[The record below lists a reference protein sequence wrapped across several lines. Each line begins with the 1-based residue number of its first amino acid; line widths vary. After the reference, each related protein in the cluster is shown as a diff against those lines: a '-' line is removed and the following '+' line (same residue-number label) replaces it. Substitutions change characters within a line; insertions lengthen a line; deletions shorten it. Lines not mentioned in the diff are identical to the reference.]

1 MSFNELGLAAVK
13 IDRRGSLFA
22 LSAPFRMPL
31 TLSLRSFFSAC
42 IALALLGLTASTT
55 SAQSVGRQ
63 GDKLDA
69 VLRHRARQMIG
80 RSRVIVQF
88 NGDADIRVFGRGV
101 VGRRLDRSA
110 QVGEVDNLVLAALAA
125 DPRVGRVMIDRPAF
139 ATMERT
145 GLAIGA
151 TLARSSYSVTGR
163 GIGVA
168 VIDSGVTTWHDDL
181 YRSATGSLS
190 RRVVHFKDFTR
201 EVSPNLWFNDLASDD
216 YGHGTHVAGIIAG
229 SGYASGGRRM
239 GIAPGARLLGL
250 KVLDGQGNGYVS
262 DVIAAIDYAISVK
275 STYNVRVINLS
286 VASGVFESYWNDP
299 LTLAAKRATDAGI
312 VVVAASGNLG
322 LDATG
327 RTQWGAVTSPGNAP
341 WVLTVGASS
350 HQGTARRSDDIVAT
364 FSSHGPTWLDFAAKP
379 DIVAPGVGIESLSD
393 PRSTL
398 YGLLKPYLLNGTLSV
413 GYKPYLS
420 LSGTSMATPV
430 VAGTVAL
437 MLEANPNL
445 TPNAVKAI
453 LQYTAESRS
462 GESVLAQGAGFLNAR
477 GAVRLARFFAA
488 PQNGVGNMRDTIE
501 GEGIDWARRI
511 VWGNYLIQGGVPL
524 PGSNAWATNQ
534 TWGAIKTQ
542 TGQPVVWGARQ
553 DDSNIVWSVDSDDNI
568 VWSVNDDGNIVW
580 SVDGDENIVWSVD
593 SDDNIVWSV
602 NGDDNIVWSVS
613 DDGNIVWSVNDD
625 GNIVWSVN
633 GDDNIVWSVSSLQNV
648 VWGTDCGGA
657 DCKKVVWGSTKNG
670 RVMGTADDE
679 NIVWSVNS
687 DDNIVWSVN
696 GDDNIVW
703 SVDGDENIVWSV
715 NDDGNIVWS
724 VSGDEN
730 IVWSVSVDENIVWS
744 VATTVAQVVWP
755 AASF

>member
-1 MSFNELGLAAVK
+1 
-13 IDRRGSLFA
+13 
-22 LSAPFRMPL
+22 
-31 TLSLRSFFSAC
+31 
-42 IALALLGLTASTT
+42 
-55 SAQSVGRQ
+55 
-63 GDKLDA
+63 
-69 VLRHRARQMIG
+69 MIG

-88 NGDADIRVFGRGV
+88 RGDADVRVFGRGT
-101 VGRRLDRSA
+101 VGKRLDRSA
-110 QVGEVDNLVLAALAA
+110 QVGEVDNLVLGALAS
-125 DPRVGRVMIDRPAF
+125 DPRVERVMVDRPAF

-151 TLARSSYSVTGR
+151 SLARSSYGVTGR

-181 YRSATGSLS
+181 YRSATGAFA

-201 EVSPNLWFNDLASDD
+201 EVSPNIWFNDLPSDE

-229 SGYASGGRRM
+229 SGYDSGGRRM
-239 GIAPGARLLGL
+239 GVAPGARLIGL
-250 KVLDGQGNGYVS
+250 KVLDGEGNGYVS
-262 DVIAAIDYAISVK
+262 DVIAAIDYAISVR

-286 VASGVFESYWNDP
+286 VASGVFESYLNDP
-299 LTLAAKRATDAGI
+299 LALAAKRAADVGI
-312 VVVAASGNLG
+312 VVVAAAGNLG
-322 LDATG
+322 TDENG
-327 RTQWGAVTSPGNAP
+327 RTQWGGITSPGNAP

-350 HQGTARRSDDIVAT
+350 HQGTANRGDDIVAN

-379 DIVAPGVGIESLSD
+379 DIVAPGVGIESLAD
-393 PRSTL
+393 PSSTL
-398 YGLLKPYLLNGTLSV
+398 YGRLGAYLLPGTVSV
-413 GYKPYLS
+413 GYRPYLS

-437 MLEANPNL
+437 MLEANPRL

-462 GESVLAQGAGFLNAR
+462 GESVLSQGAGFVNAK
-477 GAVRLARFFAA
+477 GAVRLAKFFSA
-488 PQNGVGNMRDTIE
+488 PQGGLGYMRDTIE
-501 GEGIDWARRI
+501 GQRINWARHI
-511 VWGNYLIQGGVPL
+511 VWGNYLITGGVLL

-534 TWGAIKTQ
+534 TWGAVKTQ

-602 NGDDNIVWSVS
+602 NGDNNIVWSVS
-613 DDGNIVWSVNDD
+613 DDGNIVWSVDGDGNIVWSVNDD
-625 GNIVWSVN
+625 GNIVWSV
-633 GDDNIVWSVSSLQNV
+633 SALQNV

-657 DCKKVVWGSTKNG
+657 DCKKAVWGSTKNG

-679 NIVWSVNS
+679 NIVWSVNG
-687 DDNIVWSVN
+687 DENIVWSV
-696 GDDNIVW
+696 
-703 SVDGDENIVWSV
+703 SGDENIVWSV

-730 IVWSVSVDENIVWS
+730 IVWSVNDDGNIVWS
-744 VATTVAQVVWP
+744 VSTLAQVVWP

>member
-1 MSFNELGLAAVK
+1 MRF
-13 IDRRGSLFA
+13 
-22 LSAPFRMPL
+22 
-31 TLSLRSFFSAC
+31 TLSLRSFFSGC
-42 IALALLGLTASTT
+42 LAVAFVALTASTA
-55 SAQSVGRQ
+55 SAQNHGRP
-63 GDKLDA
+63 GDKLDS
-69 VLRHRARQMIG
+69 VLRYRSTQLAG

-88 NGDADIRVFGRGV
+88 RGDADVRVFGRGI
-101 VGRRLDRSA
+101 VGRRLDHGA
-110 QVGEVDNLVLAALAA
+110 QVGEVDNITLATMAS
-125 DPRVGRVMIDRPAF
+125 DPRVERVMIDRPAF

-145 GLAIGA
+145 GQAIGA
-151 TLARSSYSVTGR
+151 TLARSQYSLSGR
-163 GIGVA
+163 GVGVA
-168 VIDSGVTTWHDDL
+168 IIDSGITSYHDDL
-181 YRSATGSLS
+181 YRSLSGGTS

-201 EVSPNLWFNDLASDD
+201 DVSPNLWLSEQTSDD

-229 SGYASGGRRM
+229 SGYDSNGRRT
-239 GIAPGARLLGL
+239 GVAPGAKLVGL
-250 KVLDGQGNGYVS
+250 KVLDGEGHGYVS
-262 DVIAAIDYAISVK
+262 DVIAAIDYAISVR

-299 LTLAAKRATDAGI
+299 LTLAAKRAAEAGI
-312 VVVAASGNLG
+312 VVVAAAGNHG
-322 LDATG
+322 LDANG
-327 RTQWGAVTSPGNAP
+327 RQQWGGITSPGNAP

-350 HQGTARRSDDIVAT
+350 HQGTVRRSDDIIAN

-393 PRSTL
+393 PRSEL
-398 YGLLKPYLLNGTLSV
+398 YGTFRSYLLNGTVSV

-437 MLEANPNL
+437 MLEANPSL

-453 LQYTAESRS
+453 LQFTAESHAN
-462 GESVLAQGAGFLNAR
+462 ENVLAQGAGFLNAK
-477 GAVRLARFFAA
+477 GAVRMARFFAA
-488 PQNGVGNMRDTIE
+488 PQNGIGYMRDVISSETIN
-501 GEGIDWARRI
+501 WSRHI
-511 VWGNYLIQGGVPL
+511 VWGNYLIEGGMPL

-534 TWGAIKTQ
+534 TWGAVKTQ
-542 TGQPVVWGARQ
+542 TGQPVVWGARA
-553 DDSNIVWSVDSDDNI
+553 DDDNIVWSVDS
-568 VWSVNDDGNIVW
+568 
-580 SVDGDENIVWSVD
+580 
-593 SDDNIVWSV
+593 
-602 NGDDNIVWSVS
+602 DDNIVWSVS

-657 DCKKVVWGSTKNG
+657 DCKKAIWGSTKNG
-670 RVMGTADDE
+670 VVMGTAD
-679 NIVWSVNS
+679 

-703 SVDGDENIVWSV
+703 SVNDDDNIVWSV

-724 VSGDEN
+724 VNDDDNIVWSVNDDGNIVWSVNDDSN
-730 IVWSVSVDENIVWS
+730 IVWSVS
-744 VATTVAQVVWP
+744 TVAQVLWP